1 MTVASTQTTMRLLLK
16 GIQFLLGAF
25 ALYSF
30 YAMMYWREYYTRHLP
45 QTIEPREGRIIPLQL
60 NHDIIVYGTL
70 LERQKLEDTLH
81 LAYIGVGV
89 ILLAALLQLFAKC
102 KNRKN

>member
-1 MTVASTQTTMRLLLK
+1 MRLLLK

-60 NHDIIVYGTL
+60 NHDIIVYATS
-70 LERQKLEDTLH
+70 LERQKLEDTFH
-81 LAYIGVGV
+81 LACVGVGV
-89 ILLAALLQLFAKC
+89 IFLAVLLQFFSKLIRRPTKAQ
-102 KNRKN
+102 